1 MKDSG
6 TGVSPAERESGKGPI
21 RLRRV
26 LTFWDLV
33 LFGIICVTP
42 IAPLPPF
49 GIAEKLSDGHATLTV
64 FIAMFAMLVTAVSYG
79 RMAGLYPEAG
89 SAYTYVSR
97 GLNPHVGFLAGWAT
111 FLDYLIIPVA
121 NVIYCAATMYRLA
134 PQVPYAAWA
143 LVFAALAT
151 WLNLRGVR
159 TGARVN
165 QSLMALMVAVL
176 VVFVTLAV
184 RYLLNLA
191 GWGALF
197 STTPFFN
204 PATFDFNKVR
214 TATSFAALTYIG
226 FDAVTTLS
234 EEVKDPRRTVPR
246 ATVVVCLF
254 TGIVGGGLVY
264 LTHLVWPDYRTFSH
278 IDTAFLD
285 VTRRVGGL
293 ALFEAMGVVIILAQF
308 GSALTGQ
315 AGAARLLFG
324 MGRKNALP
332 QGFFGH
338 VDPRR
343 QVPTFNVLLVGC
355 LALGGAMIFD
365 FEQAAEV
372 LNFGAFLAF
381 MGVNLAVIR
390 KFYLE
395 PERQRR
401 RLVSGLLLPLSGF
414 LFCFAIWISLPGPA
428 KRIGWTWL
436 ALGFAYHVLAT
447 RGFRRPPPEID
458 LSDA

>member
-1 MKDSG
+1 MVGPLMKDGG
-6 TGVSPAERESGKGPI
+6 TGVSAAGKGPV

-26 LTFWDLV
+26 LSFWDLV

-143 LVFAALAT
+143 LVFAGLAT

-165 QSLMALMVAVL
+165 QSLMALMVVVL

-184 RYLLNLA
+184 RYLLALA

-197 STTPFFN
+197 STTPFYN

-234 EEVKDPRRTVPR
+234 EE
-246 ATVVVCLF
+246 
-254 TGIVGGGLVY
+254 
-264 LTHLVWPDYRTFSH
+264 
-278 IDTAFLD
+278 
-285 VTRRVGGL
+285 
-293 ALFEAMGVVIILAQF
+293 
-308 GSALTGQ
+308 
-315 AGAARLLFG
+315 
-324 MGRKNALP
+324 
-332 QGFFGH
+332 
-338 VDPRR
+338 
-343 QVPTFNVLLVGC
+343 
-355 LALGGAMIFD
+355 
-365 FEQAAEV
+365 
-372 LNFGAFLAF
+372 
-381 MGVNLAVIR
+381 
-390 KFYLE
+390 
-395 PERQRR
+395 
-401 RLVSGLLLPLSGF
+401 
-414 LFCFAIWISLPGPA
+414 A
-428 KRIGWTWL
+428 K
-436 ALGFAYHVLAT
+436 H
-447 RGFRRPPPEID
+447 
-458 LSDA
+458 SD